1 MSVIN
6 QMLRDL
12 DTRHAT
18 EQERAG
24 LPPRLRTLPP
34 TKAGRPS
41 SWRILLLVI
50 ALGALAAGVALGLF
64 LSPDLPRQTVPVP
77 AAPVVPSPPAG
88 SPAAAAPVV
97 PPVSPPNTEVPPDL
111 GEMKH
116 STLLALG
123 QTANEARPDT
133 APAVKNE
140 KPMADKPA
148 VTARPTKT
156 AVPPPVTVTETPRQA
171 EKAEKTTVAEM
182 PPPPPAAETQIDK
195 RSSGGQAREMAEA
208 EYRKGIQA
216 VKRGEG
222 AAALPQLQRA
232 LELDPLH
239 AKARQ
244 TLLSVLVGSKQWP
257 EAQRV
262 AQAGLALEPAQTGW
276 ATILAR
282 LQFEQGN
289 MPAAL
294 ETLTRHAAHAGGDA
308 DYQGLFAYLLQKEQ
322 RFDEAAQ
329 RFQAALA
336 LRPQEGRWWFG
347 LGIALENSG
356 RGGEARDAYLK
367 AREVGNL
374 PPDMAASIE
383 QKLK

>member
-12 DTRHAT
+12 DARQAT
-18 EQERAG
+18 DQERAG

-34 TKAGRPS
+34 NSLGRPAA
-41 SWRILLLVI
+41 WRLLLVAI
-50 ALGALAAGVALGLF
+50 AVIALAAGVAIGVF
-64 LSPDLPRQTVPVP
+64 FVSPSDRPVAPVP
-77 AAPVVPSPPAG
+77 PPPAT
-88 SPAAAAPVV
+88 PAVA
-97 PPVSPPNTEVPPDL
+97 PPVTPAPPVANEPARTEGGADL

-116 STLLALG
+116 STLLSLA
-123 QTANEARPDT
+123 QPPTPTEA
-133 APAVKNE
+133 
-140 KPMADKPA
+140 
-148 VTARPTKT
+148 
-156 AVPPPVTVTETPRQA
+156 
-171 EKAEKTTVAEM
+171 
-182 PPPPPAAETQIDK
+182 PPAAKTEKTPALIEKQPVTPRPTRPTSPPATVAATEAPRPVAAEPTPVIAAEAQIDK
-195 RSSGGQAREMAEA
+195 RSSGGQARDMAEG

-216 VKRGEG
+216 VKRGEA

-244 TLLSVLVGSKQWP
+244 TLLSVLVGAKQWTD
-257 EAQRV
+257 AQRV

-282 LQFEQGN
+282 LQFEQGDIA
-289 MPAAL
+289 AAL

-322 RFDEAAQ
+322 RFAEAAQ
-329 RFQAALA
+329 HFQTALS

-347 LGIALENSG
+347 LGIALESAG
-356 RGGEARDAYLK
+356 RGNEARDAYLK
-367 AREVGNL
+367 AREAGNL
-374 PPDMAASIE
+374 PPDMASTIE
-383 QKLK
+383 QKLR

>member
-41 SWRILLLVI
+41 SWRMLLLAI
-50 ALGALAAGVALGLF
+50 ALGALAIGVALGFF
-64 LSPDLPRQTVPVP
+64 LSPDLPRQPVAVP
-77 AAPVVPSPPAG
+77 AAPVAASPPAG
-88 SPAAAAPVV
+88 SPAPAAVPAV
-97 PPVSPPNTEVPPDL
+97 PPVSVPKTEVPPDL

-116 STLLALG
+116 STLLLLG
-123 QTANEARPDT
+123 QTAGG
-133 APAVKNE
+133 APPE
-140 KPMADKPA
+140 KTGPAIEKPA
-148 VTARPTKT
+148 VAPPRPATKP
-156 AVPPPVTVTETPRQA
+156 AAPPPVVAPETAQRTGKSERA
-171 EKAEKTTVAEM
+171 EKEGAVEM
-182 PPPPPAAETQIDK
+182 PPAQQAAEAQIDK
-195 RSSGGQAREMAEA
+195 RNSGGQARDMAEA

-244 TLLSVLVGSKQWP
+244 TLLSVLVGSKQWA
-257 EAQRV
+257 EAQRI
-262 AQAGLALEPAQTGW
+262 AQSGLALEPAQTGW

-294 ETLTRHAAHAGGDA
+294 ETLTRYAAHAGGDA

-322 RFDEAAQ
+322 RYAEAAQ
-329 RFQAALA
+329 HFQTALS

-347 LGIALENSG
+347 LGMALENSG
-356 RGGEARDAYLK
+356 RGSEARDAYLK
-367 AREVGNL
+367 AREAGNL
-374 PPDMAASIE
+374 PPDMATSIE